1 MVHPVAWFRRT
12 FVTGFFVTVPLIIS
26 VAALV
31 WVFRLIDSLTS
42 PAYAS
47 LLGRELPGLGLLT
60 TIAFVLFVGV
70 VASNVLG
77 KRLLQQ
83 MEKLLLLVPVF
94 RTVYSPVKQ
103 MVVAFAPENEAGLKR
118 VVMVEDSCGGLRL
131 GFVTREF
138 EMQVGADARR
148 LVAVYVP
155 TNHLYLGDVY
165 LYHPDAVVT
174 PDLTVEEGVRIILTG
189 GMATPERVR
198 ARRGG
203 ALPASTPDREPGA
216 DRP

>member
-1 MVHPVAWFRRT
+1 MVHPVLWLRRR
-12 FVTGFFVTVPLIIS
+12 FVTGFFVSVPLFVS
-26 VAALV
+26 VVALV
-31 WVFRLIDSLTS
+31 WVFQRIDSLTA
-42 PAYAS
+42 PAYARM
-47 LLGRELPGLGLLT
+47 LGRQVPGLGLLT
-60 TIAFVLFVGV
+60 TIGFVLLVGV

-77 KRLLQQ
+77 KRVLQQ
-83 MEKLLLLVPVF
+83 MERLLLLVPVF

-118 VVMVEDSCGGLRL
+118 VVMVEDSCGSLRL

-138 EMQVGADARR
+138 EMAVGDDARK

-165 LYHPDAVVT
+165 LYHPDAVLR

-189 GMATPERVR
+189 GMSTPERVR
-198 ARRGG
+198 ARRGAG
-203 ALPASTPDREPGA
+203 DGEAAASGR
-216 DRP
+216 

>member
-1 MVHPVAWFRRT
+1 MVHPVLWLRRR
-12 FVTGFFVTVPLIIS
+12 FVTGFFVTVPLIVS
-26 VAALV
+26 VAALI
-31 WVFRLIDSLTS
+31 WVFHLIDNLTA
-42 PAYAS
+42 PAYARW
-47 LLGRELPGLGLLT
+47 LGRDLPGLGLLT
-60 TIAFVLFVGV
+60 TVVFVLLVGV

-83 MEKLLLLVPVF
+83 IEKLLLLVPVF
-94 RTVYSPVKQ
+94 RTVYSPVRQ
-103 MVVAFAPENEAGLKR
+103 LVVAFAPENEAGLKR

-138 EMQVGADARR
+138 EMAVGGDARR

-189 GMATPERVR
+189 GMSTPERVT
-198 ARRGG
+198 ARRGAG
-203 ALPASTPDREPGA
+203 AEAVRTR
-216 DRP
+216 

>member
-1 MVHPVAWFRRT
+1 MVHPVLWLRRR
-12 FVTGFFVTVPLIIS
+12 FVTGFFVAVPLIIS

-31 WVFRLIDSLTS
+31 WVFRLIDSLTG
-42 PAYAS
+42 PAYARW
-47 LLGRELPGLGLLT
+47 LGREVPGLGLLT
-60 TIAFVLFVGV
+60 TIAFLFVVGV

-103 MVVAFAPENEAGLKR
+103 MIVAFAPENEAGLKR
-118 VVMVEDSCGGLRL
+118 VVLVEDSCGGMRL
-131 GFVTREF
+131 GFVTRDF
-138 EMQVGADARR
+138 EMAVGDDARP

-155 TNHLYLGDVY
+155 TNHLYLGDVF

-174 PDLTVEEGVRIILTG
+174 PDLSVEEGVRMILTG
-189 GMATPERVR
+189 GM
-198 ARRGG
+198 
-203 ALPASTPDREPGA
+203 STPGRVEASRGLGAEATSPARDRT
-216 DRP
+216 R

>member
-1 MVHPVAWFRRT
+1 MVHPVLWLRRR
-12 FVTGFFVTVPLIIS
+12 FVAGFFVSVPLIVS
-26 VAALV
+26 VVALV
-31 WVFRLIDSLTS
+31 WVFQLIDSLTR
-42 PAYAS
+42 PAYERM
-47 LLGRELPGLGLLT
+47 LGRQVPGLGLLT
-60 TIAFVLFVGV
+60 TIGFVLLVGV

-77 KRLLQQ
+77 KRVLQQ

-138 EMQVGADARR
+138 EMAVGDDARQ

-165 LYHPDAVVT
+165 MYHPDAVIT
-174 PDLTVEEGVRIILTG
+174 PDLSVEEGVRIILTG
-189 GMATPERVR
+189 GMSTPERVR
-198 ARRGG
+198 AGRAAGNG
-203 ALPASTPDREPGA
+203 VASGR
-216 DRP
+216 

>member
-1 MVHPVAWFRRT
+1 MVHPVLWLRRR
-12 FVTGFFVTVPLIIS
+12 FVTGFFVSVPLFVS
-26 VAALV
+26 VVALV
-31 WVFRLIDSLTS
+31 WVFRLIDSLTA
-42 PAYAS
+42 PAYERM
-47 LLGRELPGLGLLT
+47 LGRQVPGLGLLT
-60 TIAFVLFVGV
+60 TIGFVLLVGV

-77 KRLLQQ
+77 KRVLQQ

-103 MVVAFAPENEAGLKR
+103 MVVAFSPENEAGLKR

-138 EMQVGADARR
+138 EMAVGDDARK

-165 LYHPDAVVT
+165 LYHPDAVLI

-189 GMATPERVR
+189 GMSTPERVL
-198 ARRGG
+198 ARRGAG
-203 ALPASTPDREPGA
+203 DGHAVGSGR
-216 DRP
+216 

>member
-1 MVHPVAWFRRT
+1 MVHPVLWLRRR
-12 FVTGFFVTVPLIIS
+12 FVAGFFVSVPLIVS
-26 VAALV
+26 VVALV
-31 WVFRLIDSLTS
+31 WVFRLIDSLTG
-42 PAYAS
+42 PAYERV
-47 LLGRELPGLGLLT
+47 LGRQVPGLGLLT
-60 TIAFVLFVGV
+60 TIGFVLLVGV

-77 KRLLQQ
+77 KRVLQQ

-103 MVVAFAPENEAGLKR
+103 MVLAFSPENEAGLKR

-138 EMQVGADARR
+138 EMAVGDDAGK

-165 LYHPDAVVT
+165 LYHPDAVLT

-189 GMATPERVR
+189 GMSTPERVL
-198 ARRGG
+198 ARRGAG
-203 ALPASTPDREPGA
+203 NGHGIGSGR
-216 DRP
+216 